1 MSGKCDVRIVFDRS
15 NRTWRGG
22 EPVTGRVIVTV
33 NQETKSNGIRL
44 THTWKTHGRGNTDS
58 GPKETEL
65 LQEAGILT
73 PGQNLEFAFSFPA
86 PLFPVTYQGH
96 LIYIDHYVTADVDV
110 SWARNPSAEEDFIV
124 LPGAVPVQFTGARD
138 KIVSL
143 KPEAN
148 QSMGIIAKI
157 IVFMLLGALL
167 VAVAMLATLL
177 LPVVLIVAVWLW
189 LKSQA
194 LKMRL
199 GQVELAMP
207 IKVVAPGESWPLSLK
222 FTARRS
228 FMINSISLKISGI
241 ESAASGSGTDKT
253 THTHQLLLES
263 HLIRE
268 SGMVEA
274 GEAVEETIQI
284 PFPSSGAFSFEAS
297 DNSIKWTA
305 EVRIDIPRFP
315 DWTSTETLQLVP
327 AEFLIDYSP
336 ATTTENCGT
345 LQSRT
350 QDGEDDENEES
361 DPRIGASS
369 GQTNSRNPG
378 VEPMD
383 DMPTSLRRP
392 KTAASIMDLV
402 TQLNAVSRHSTQRA
416 EIVRAAAGT
425 SMAVS
430 ITIERIVSTIGSLV
444 NDEAYDSGKTV
455 SGTIDGT
462 RQAIQVLAKPTSTP
476 VLERLSPG
484 DSWQTAIEPVEW
496 DTLYNRINARQ
507 L

>member
-1 MSGKCDVRIVFDRS
+1 MSGKCDVRILFDRS

-44 THTWKTHGRGNTDS
+44 THSWKTHGRGNTDS

-86 PLFPVTYQGH
+86 PLFPVTYHGH
-96 LIYIDHYVTADVDV
+96 LIYIDHYVTAEVDV

-124 LPGAVPVQFTGARD
+124 LPGTVPPQFTGARD
-138 KIVSL
+138 KVVSL

-148 QSMGIIAKI
+148 QSIGLVVKI
-157 IVFMLLGALL
+157 ILFLLLGAIL
-167 VAVAMLATLL
+167 VAIAMLAIIL
-177 LPVVLIVAVWLW
+177 LPVALVVITWLW

-199 GQVELAMP
+199 GQVELALP
-207 IKVVAPGESWPLSLK
+207 LKIVAPGETWPLSLK

-228 FMINSISLKISGI
+228 FMINSISLKISGM

-253 THTHQLLLES
+253 THTHQLLLET
-263 HLIRE
+263 HLIRQA
-268 SGMVEA
+268 GMVEA
-274 GEAVEETIQI
+274 GEAVEETLQI
-284 PFPSSGAFSFEAS
+284 PFPDSEAFSFEAS

-315 DWTSTETLQLVP
+315 DWTATETLQLVP
-327 AEFLIDYSP
+327 TEFVTEYSP
-336 ATTTENCGT
+336 ATTSENSST

-350 QDGEDDENEES
+350 TDDEEENET
-361 DPRIGASS
+361 RNGAVNS
-369 GQTNSRNPG
+369 QTNFRNRG
-378 VEPMD
+378 DEPQD
-383 DMPTSLRRP
+383 DMPASLRRP
-392 KTAASIMDLV
+392 KTALSIMDLV
-402 TQLNAVSRHSTQRA
+402 TQINAVSRHSTQRT
-416 EIVRAAAGT
+416 EIVRAAAGS

-430 ITIERIVSTIGSLV
+430 ITIERMVSTIGSMV
-444 NDEAYDSGKTV
+444 GDEAYDSGKTV
-455 SGTIDGT
+455 SGSIDGT
-462 RQAIQVLAKPTSTP
+462 RQAIQVLAKPSSTP

-484 DSWQTAIEPVEW
+484 DSWQTTISPTEW
-496 DTLYNRINARQ
+496 DTLYNRINAKE

>member
-1 MSGKCDVRIVFDRS
+1 MSGKCDVRILFDRS

-22 EPVTGRVIVTV
+22 EPVTGRVIVSV

-44 THTWKTHGRGNTDS
+44 THNWKTHGRGNSDS

-86 PLFPVTYQGH
+86 PLFPATYHGH
-96 LIYIDHYVTADVDV
+96 LISIDHYVTAEVDV

-124 LPGAVPVQFTGARD
+124 LPGAVPAQFTGARD

-143 KPEAN
+143 KPEGN
-148 QSMGIIAKI
+148 QSIGMIAKI
-157 IVFMLLGALL
+157 IIFMLLGALL

-177 LPVVLIVAVWLW
+177 LPVILIVVVWLW

-199 GQVELAMP
+199 GKVELAMP
-207 IKVVAPGESWPLSLK
+207 VKIVAPGESWPLSLK

-268 SGMVEA
+268 PGMVEA
-274 GEAVEETIQI
+274 GEIVEESFRIT
-284 PFPSSGAFSFEAS
+284 FPDSAAFSFEAS

-315 DWTSTETLQLVP
+315 DWTSTEALQLVP
-327 AEFLIDYSP
+327 MEFVSGYSAAITSGNRAEPQGQL
-336 ATTTENCGT
+336 
-345 LQSRT
+345 
-350 QDGEDDENEES
+350 DGEEDENDQNDAFS
-361 DPRIGASS
+361 N
-369 GQTNSRNPG
+369 QTTSRNPAN
-378 VEPMD
+378 ESLN

-392 KTAASIMDLV
+392 KTATSLMDLV
-402 TQLNAVSRHSTQRA
+402 AQINAVSRHSTQRT
-416 EIVRAAAGT
+416 EIVRAANGSPMVA
-425 SMAVS
+425 S
-430 ITIERIVSTIGSLV
+430 ISIERMVSTIGSMV
-444 NDEAYDSGKTV
+444 GDEAYDSGKTV

-462 RQAIQVLAKPTSTP
+462 RQAIQVLAKPSSTP
-476 VLERLSPG
+476 VLERLQPG
-484 DSWQTAIEPVEW
+484 DSWQTTISLTEW
-496 DTLYNRINARQ
+496 DTLYNRINAKE

>member
-1 MSGKCDVRIVFDRS
+1 MSGKCDVRILFDRS

-22 EPVTGRVIVTV
+22 EAVSGRVIVSV

-44 THTWKTHGRGNTDS
+44 THTWKTHGRGNSDS

-65 LQEAGILT
+65 LQEAGILL
-73 PGQNLEFAFSFPA
+73 PGQNLEFAFSFLA
-86 PLFPVTYQGH
+86 PQFPVTYHGH
-96 LIYIDHYVTADVDV
+96 LISIDHYVTADVDV

-124 LPGAVPVQFTGARD
+124 LPGEVPAQFTGARD
-138 KIVSL
+138 KVVSL

-148 QSMGIIAKI
+148 QSIGMIAKI
-157 IVFMLLGALL
+157 IIFMLLGALL

-177 LPVVLIVAVWLW
+177 LPVVLIVVVWLW

-199 GQVELAMP
+199 GKVELAMP
-207 IKVVAPGESWPLSLK
+207 VKIVAPGESWPLTLK

-268 SGMVEA
+268 PGMVEA
-274 GEAVEETIQI
+274 GETVEESFQI
-284 PFPSSGAFSFEAS
+284 PFPDSAAFSFETS

-327 AEFLIDYSP
+327 IEFVSGYSP
-336 ATTTENCGT
+336 AITSGNRGE
-345 LQSRT
+345 T
-350 QDGEDDENEES
+350 QGLLVSEEDEN
-361 DPRIGASS
+361 DQNHASNNP
-369 GQTNSRNPG
+369 TTSRNPG
-378 VEPMD
+378 SELPD

-392 KTAASIMDLV
+392 KTVTSMMDLV
-402 TQLNAVSRHSTQRA
+402 AQINAVSRHSTQRS
-416 EIVRAAAGT
+416 EIVRAAAG
-425 SMAVS
+425 SPLVVS
-430 ITIERIVSTIGSLV
+430 ISIERMVSTIGSMV
-444 NDEAYDSGKTV
+444 GDEAYDSGKTV

-462 RQAIQVLAKPTSTP
+462 RQAIQVLAKPSSTP
-476 VLERLSPG
+476 DLERLRPG
-484 DSWQTAIEPVEW
+484 DSWQTTISLTEW
-496 DTLYNRINARQ
+496 DTLYNRINAKE

>member
-1 MSGKCDVRIVFDRS
+1 MSGKCDVRILFDRS

-22 EPVTGRVIVTV
+22 ESVTGRVIVTV
-33 NQETKSNGIRL
+33 NLETKSNGIRL
-44 THTWKTHGRGNTDS
+44 THSWKTHGRGNTDS

-65 LQEAGILT
+65 LQEAGMLL
-73 PGQNLEFAFSFPA
+73 PGQNLEFPFSFSA
-86 PLFPVTYQGH
+86 PLFPVTYHGH
-96 LIYIDHYVTADVDV
+96 LISIDHYVTAEVDV

-124 LPGAVPVQFTGARD
+124 LPGAVPTQFTGARD
-138 KIVSL
+138 QIVSL

-148 QSMGIIAKI
+148 QSTGMIAKI
-157 IVFMLLGALL
+157 ILFLVLGALL

-199 GQVELAMP
+199 GKVELAMP
-207 IKVVAPGESWPLSLK
+207 IKVVAPGESWPVSLK

-228 FMINSISLKISGI
+228 FVINSISLKISGI

-253 THTHQLLLES
+253 THTHQLLLEN
-263 HLIRE
+263 HLLRE
-268 SGMVEA
+268 GGTVEA
-274 GEAVEETIQI
+274 GETVEEILQI
-284 PFPSSGAFSFEAS
+284 PFPDSEAFSFEAA

-327 AEFLIDYSP
+327 TEFVTDYSP
-336 ATTTENCGT
+336 ATTTENSGT
-345 LQSRT
+345 LPSRT
-350 QDGEDDENEES
+350 QDEEEDENEES
-361 DPRIGASS
+361 ERRNRALT
-369 GQTNSRNPG
+369 GQTNSRNPA
-378 VEPMD
+378 VEPVD

-416 EIVRAAAGT
+416 EIVKAAAGS
-425 SMAVS
+425 SMVVS
-430 ITIERIVSTIGSLV
+430 ITIERVVSTIGSMV

-462 RQAIQVLAKPTSTP
+462 RQAIQVLAKPASTP
-476 VLERLSPG
+476 DLERLSPG
-484 DSWQTAIEPVEW
+484 DSWKTTISPVEW
-496 DTLYNRINARQ
+496 DTLYNRINAREV
-507 L
+507 

>member
-1 MSGKCDVRIVFDRS
+1 MSGKCDVRILFDRS
-15 NRTWRGG
+15 DRTWRGG
-22 EPVTGRVIVTV
+22 ESVTGRVIVTV

-44 THTWKTHGRGNTDS
+44 THSWKTHGRGNTDS

-65 LQEAGILT
+65 LQEAGMLLS
-73 PGQNLEFAFSFPA
+73 GQNLEFPFSFPA
-86 PLFPVTYQGH
+86 PLFPVTYHGH
-96 LIYIDHYVTADVDV
+96 LISIDHYVTAEVDI
-110 SWARNPSAEEDFIV
+110 SWARNPSAEEDFLV
-124 LPGAVPVQFTGARD
+124 LPGAVPAQFTGARD
-138 KIVSL
+138 KVVSL

-148 QSMGIIAKI
+148 QSIGMIAKI
-157 IVFMLLGALL
+157 IIFMLLGALL
-167 VAVAMLATLL
+167 VAVAMLAMFL
-177 LPVVLIVAVWLW
+177 LPVVLIVVVWLW

-194 LKMRL
+194 LKRRL

-207 IKVVAPGESWPLSLK
+207 MKIVAPGESWPLSLK

-253 THTHQLLLES
+253 THTHQLLLET

-268 SGMVEA
+268 AGMVEA
-274 GEAVEETIQI
+274 GETVEEILHI
-284 PFPSSGAFSFEAS
+284 PFPDSEAFSFEAS
-297 DNSIKWTA
+297 DNSIKWTV

-315 DWTSTETLQLVP
+315 DWASTETLQLVP
-327 AEFLIDYSP
+327 TEFVTDYSS
-336 ATTTENCGT
+336 ATTSENSGS

-350 QDGEDDENEES
+350 EDEEEQNE
-361 DPRIGASS
+361 PQNGALTD
-369 GQTNSRNPG
+369 QTNSRKTAA
-378 VEPMD
+378 EPVD
-383 DMPTSLRRP
+383 DMPASLRRP
-392 KTAASIMDLV
+392 KSAASIMDLV

-416 EIVRAAAGT
+416 EIVKAAAGS

-430 ITIERIVSTIGSLV
+430 ITIERVVSTIGSMV

-462 RQAIQVLAKPTSTP
+462 RQAIQVLAKPSSTP
-476 VLERLSPG
+476 VIERLSPG
-484 DSWQTAIEPVEW
+484 DSWQTTISPVEW
-496 DTLYNRINARQ
+496 DTLYNRINGRE